1 MIFDSMFMV
10 TERYIQKRGYY
21 EKNDENICAGNRT
34 FVSSRKRNRNVCKCS
49 KHLLCRKICKIRRV
63 VGSFEIDIPH
73 FFNAYS
79 GELVKIGKN
88 KYRSQKKGLTIT
100 VYKKKL
106 VMKVS
111 GSRYD
116 KALRGT
122 YKLKKRYPRP

>member
-1 MIFDSMFMV
+1 MKKMMKTFALAIALLLAAGSV
-10 TERYIQKRGYY
+10 TGTYASAASIYFAGRYAKSDGAKISLSQY
-21 EKNDENICAGNRT
+21 
-34 FVSSRKRNRNVCKCS
+34 SSPEG
-49 KHLLCRKICKIRRV
+49 RV

-73 FFNAYS
+73 FYNAYN

>member
-1 MIFDSMFMV
+1 MTGTYASAASIYFAG
-10 TERYIQKRGYY
+10 RYAKSDGAKISLSKY
-21 EKNDENICAGNRT
+21 
-34 FVSSRKRNRNVCKCS
+34 SSPEG
-49 KHLLCRKICKIRRV
+49 RV
-63 VGSFEIDIPH
+63 VGSFEIDIPL